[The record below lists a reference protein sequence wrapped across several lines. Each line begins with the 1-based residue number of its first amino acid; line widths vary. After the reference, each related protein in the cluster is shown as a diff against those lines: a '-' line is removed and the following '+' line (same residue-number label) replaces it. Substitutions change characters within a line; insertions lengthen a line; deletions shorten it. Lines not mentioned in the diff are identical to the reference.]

1 MHLSRR
7 KGSFSSPDGVSMKH
21 IPLRSNNLT
30 TRLMFVRDSI
40 NRNQWESMLC
50 FVQPV
55 IPSGKRSLTLNGSL
69 NVFRAEEYNA
79 TVEFYWAPFLVESNS
94 DDPKMHSILN
104 RIIMPESI
112 AKHAENWRGVDV
124 LIFNTY
130 IWWMNTFKMKVL
142 SIDWFNPNGIKCV
155 LETTPIPKNISL
167 LEVGMDRQF
176 LVLAMNVTSSMK
188 VPVFFV
194 NLTTQS
200 EYQKEH
206 L

>member
-142 SIDWFNPNGIKCV
+142 IVRNRGSICRWMLNCMDKQNYTGF
-155 LETTPIPKNISL
+155 E
-167 LEVGMDRQF
+167 EVFVVRVDF
-176 LVLAMNVTSSMK
+176 AAKFDYCK
-188 VPVFFV
+188 VCFV
-194 NLTTQS
+194 KWLS
-200 EYQKEH
+200 E
-206 L
+206 